1 MLIFSAKEG
10 YLVGFPA
17 GLSRPGKSREGP
29 GTRRNRTGPRDLE
42 GPVVLAGQDLETL
55 KVPGLFLKVPG
66 PPGLF
71 FPLKYQENLHLFIN
85 FELSQ
90 KPTFYT
96 FIMPLQKT
104 VCSRALRDLAL
115 LFLAESRQTL
125 LAT

>member
-1 MLIFSAKEG
+1 MF
-10 YLVGFPA
+10 
-17 GLSRPGKSREGP
+17 RPGKSQKGRWTG
-29 GTRRNRTGPRDLE
+29 RYRTGPRDLE
-42 GPVVLAGQDLETL
+42 GPVVLAGQELET
-55 KVPGLFLKVPG
+55 LKVPG